1 MNKAPSSLITN
12 RSSLNDTATESSTAE
27 RALRPGKGQRLARR
41 GLCLGIDDPLPAY
54 TRDEGVLA
62 ERFAGCLLGGAVGDA
77 LGRPLEG
84 GSPGSSPRIEW
95 VEDYRQWHGW
105 RSGPKGTITDD
116 TQFSMW
122 LLQSLIARGC
132 RASRSGATV
141 FG

>member
-1 MNKAPSSLITN
+1 MNKARSSLITN

-84 GSPGSSPRIEW
+84 GSLAAHLALNGSRITGSGTAGDLGRK
-95 VEDYRQWHGW
+95 V
-105 RSGPKGTITDD
+105 RSRTTPN
-116 TQFSMW
+116 
-122 LLQSLIARGC
+122 SLCGSC
-132 RASRSGATV
+132 SR
-141 FG
+141 

>member
-1 MNKAPSSLITN
+1 MMPQRNL
-12 RSSLNDTATESSTAE
+12 
-27 RALRPGKGQRLARR
+27 QRLNELYEELKAN
-41 GLCLGIDDPLPAY
+41 GSLAVDYSCLGSDDPLPANAL
-54 TRDEGVLA
+54 DEGALA

-84 GSPGSSPRIEW
+84 GSPGGEW

-122 LLQSLIARGC
+122 LLQSLICQWGC
-132 RASRSGATV
+132 RASRSGAPV
-141 FG
+141 LG